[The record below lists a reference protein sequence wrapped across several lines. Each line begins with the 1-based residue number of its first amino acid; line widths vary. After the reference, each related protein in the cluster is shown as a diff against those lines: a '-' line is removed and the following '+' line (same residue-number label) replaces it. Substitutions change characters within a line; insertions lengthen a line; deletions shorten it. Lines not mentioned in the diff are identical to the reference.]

1 MGANAGPFLV
11 TPYDPTY
18 RAAVGYLSNWGY
30 WFRVI
35 DSRLDE
41 DDQDI
46 EIHSGGIDSEMPHL
60 VQLIQDCGMYVDWTQ
75 HTDVLRELVQYDA
88 ALTSKVPRVRRLLR
102 DALVADIDRGS
113 PSPRAL

>member
-1 MGANAGPFLV
+1 MPVLSSLPHTTRPTGPL
-11 TPYDPTY
+11 
-18 RAAVGYLSNWGY
+18 VGYLSNWGY

-46 EIHSGGIDSEMPHL
+46 EIDSGGIDSEMPHL

-75 HTDVLRELVQYDA
+75 HTDVLRELAQYDA
-88 ALTSKVPRVRRLLR
+88 ALTSQMPRVRRCS
-102 DALVADIDRGS
+102 AL
-113 PSPRAL
+113 PSPLTLIVVRPHRAAL